1 MTSDFNSQFSV
12 QIISTENTIRSKN
25 LESKLNEFG
34 LRFQISPGVVPKESD
49 FHNGSIHSAFLS
61 KLILQRDLRIGEVGC
76 ALAHRNAIAN
86 FLNLDNEFGLI
97 FEDDAEVISEFNL
110 DIIRKV
116 LDSTSPRLIV
126 FGWGPGFAIANNR
139 KVYLSED
146 PVELI
151 TPPLGTFAYA
161 INIPAAKLMISAH
174 KKIVDVADW
183 PIHVLNK
190 ITFYSTASPWIDTNY
205 DEEFST
211 IGGRSDPIPNSPMR
225 VLVSRIMLINS
236 LVMLIL
242 LSKTHKL
249 NVSPKQIVHRLIIQP
264 MLYEYGLNQ
273 VDKESTT
280 SQIFRLPSKF
290 KKFGL
295 VPSRWTRV

>member
-1 MTSDFNSQFSV
+1 MMSDCNSQFSV
-12 QIISTENTIRSKN
+12 QIIGTENNIRSKN

-76 ALAHRNAIAN
+76 ALAHRNALAN

-110 DIIRKV
+110 EIIKKV
-116 LDSTSPRLIV
+116 LDSTFPRLIV
-126 FGWGPGFAIANNR
+126 FGWGPGFAIANNTS
-139 KVYLSED
+139 VSLSQE

-161 INIPAAKLMISAH
+161 INRPAAKLMICAH
-174 KKIVDVADW
+174 EKIIDVADW

-190 ITFYSTASPWIDTNY
+190 ITFYATASPWIDTNY

-211 IGGRSDPIPNSPMR
+211 IGARSSPIPDSPMR
-225 VLVSRIMLINS
+225 VLMSRILLIIS
-236 LVMLIL
+236 LVTLIL
-242 LSKTHKL
+242 LSKTKKL
-249 NVSPKQIVHRLIIQP
+249 NVSPKQILHRLVIQP

-280 SQIFRLPSKF
+280 SQIFRLPSMF

-295 VPSRWTRV
+295 VPSRWTHV